1 MERYTMF
8 LDWISIV
15 KIIIPA
21 KGITDSMES
30 LSKYQW
36 NICRTR
42 TNNFQ
47 MCMETQKTSNS
58 KNYLKNRAERITL
71 SDFTLYYK
79 VTVIKTVWF
88 CHKYACIG

>member
-1 MERYTMF
+1 MEETEDETNRWK
-8 LDWISIV
+8 DIPCSWIERISIV

-47 MCMETQKTSNS
+47 LCMETQKTSNS
-58 KNYLKNRAERITL
+58 KNYLEKEQ
-71 SDFTLYYK
+71 S
-79 VTVIKTVWF
+79 
-88 CHKYACIG
+88 